1 MYSYISSGMEEI
13 TFEKMVK
20 EAFLFYLFSSAVDK
34 SLGQSTYNVPTG
46 SSRFQGQNTH
56 PEQGMLW
63 DT

>member
-1 MYSYISSGMEEI
+1 
-13 TFEKMVK
+13 MVK